1 MAISEQVSRIQQ
13 AKTAIKTAII
23 QKGVEVPESAK
34 IDTFSTYIQQIEA
47 GGGEP
52 NLQAKTVT
60 PTASGTTVTPD
71 SDYDGLSSVT
81 VTGDNNLA
89 PANIKKGT
97 TIFGV
102 EGTYGGGGGTT
113 TNGFLPMPVTNLTF
127 TQEKYTRGKGTVKFI
142 FPKDTTSVDI
152 LVKEN
157 ELPTNTGDYN
167 QKITTE
173 NGEAE
178 IIFDKHEDGTY
189 ASQYGIW
196 AVSNNDSGT
205 QTALSRSNRD
215 IYDFL
220 YATGDILESQ
230 VNGLNLSLSYQYWGN
245 YINSSNVPKSFAC
258 KKLGD
263 HLLFNQGK
271 PYSTSD
277 SIRYGLF
284 DLNLKTNELKNIASN
299 YCTGIIQVFNTT
311 PVNNKYLIM
320 PDVGARIL
328 LYDSLNGTVTNIG
341 AGNLAF
347 NAGILLDNNTV
358 FCTSGYTSAPKKL
371 FNFSD
376 NTLKTLYVSNTT
388 SEGVLANCQLV
399 KTTQGV
405 FAITKWS
412 TSTSTSNNYNFCYKY
427 NETTESFDI
436 VKYGDGDGV
445 VLAPKYKAQIYET
458 SDGVI
463 FMSYEGTE
471 WNAHIYDGTKFINSG
486 YSSSYS
492 FYGMPI
498 FSIGSHN
505 CYLKNGKIY
514 EFVGTKIQQFAD
526 LGDTT
531 ARTFVRVFEF
541 SNGNYLLM
549 TSSHNY
555 LINGETN
562 TATKTSENDTIYSND
577 KAHFL
582 FVDDTVYY
590 SSLTKSYAISND
602 GTVTTLY
609 TGTSQGSELQ
619 KYTKVNGK
627 IVAFSYN
634 TYFYPL
640 VLESGTFTKLS
651 TTISSSSA
659 SNITK
664 NAYGRGNYIYFVY
677 SYTPTYKNNSSWE
690 QWASGDDLDVY
701 RYNIQDKTLD
711 KLDGRKVSLHLGSGN
726 YWSATDKKVY
736 NFETGASENVSFETV
751 NLFSN
756 GLDASD
762 NTNLWSSYSLA
773 MSVTTTS
780 ISVLYT
786 N

>member
-127 TQEKYTRGKGTVKFI
+127 TQEKYTRGKGTVRFV

-157 ELPTNTGDYN
+157 ELPANTGDYDK
-167 QKITTE
+167 KITTE
-173 NGEAE
+173 NGETE

-189 ASQYGIW
+189 ANQYGIW

-205 QTALSRSNRD
+205 QTALSRSNRN

-230 VNGLNLSLSYQYWGN
+230 VNGLNLNLSYQYWGN
-245 YINSSNVPKSFAC
+245 YISSSNVPKSFAC

-263 HLLFNQGK
+263 HLLFNQGN
-271 PYSTSD
+271 PYNSD
-277 SIRYGLF
+277 QKYGLF

-299 YCTGIIQVFNTT
+299 YCLGIIQVFNTT

-320 PDVGARIL
+320 PDVGTRIL

-341 AGNLAF
+341 AGNSAF
-347 NAGILLDNNTV
+347 NTGILLDNNTV
-358 FCTSGYTSAPKKL
+358 ICTSGYASAPKML

-388 SEGVLANCQLV
+388 TEGFLRNCQTV

-412 TSTSTSNNYNFCYKY
+412 TNDSTNSNYNFCYKY

-471 WNAHIYDGTKFINSG
+471 WNVHIYDGTKFINSG

-514 EFVGTKIQQFAD
+514 EFVGTEIQQFAD

-531 ARTFVRVFEF
+531 ARTFARVFEF

-549 TSSHNY
+549 TSSYNY

-562 TATKTSENDTIYSND
+562 TATKTSENGTIYSND

-590 SSLTKSYAISND
+590 SSLAKSYAISND
-602 GTVTTLY
+602 GTATTLY

-619 KYTKVNGK
+619 GYKKVNGK
-627 IVAFSYN
+627 IVAFSYS

-640 VLESGTFTKLS
+640 VLEGETFTKLS

-659 SNITK
+659 SYITK

-677 SYTPTYKNNSSWE
+677 SYTPTYKNNFSWQ

-701 RYNIQDKTLD
+701 RYNIQNKTLD

-756 GLDASD
+756 GLDTSD

-780 ISVLYT
+780 VSVLYA